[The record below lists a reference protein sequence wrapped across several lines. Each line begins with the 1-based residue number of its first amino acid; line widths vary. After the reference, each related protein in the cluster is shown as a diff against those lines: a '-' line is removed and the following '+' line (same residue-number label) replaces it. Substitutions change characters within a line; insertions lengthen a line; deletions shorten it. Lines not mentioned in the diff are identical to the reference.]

1 MSILIR
7 GLVPKLD
14 PMGNIE
20 SLKIPALVKILRS
33 LGVAFE
39 GSMRSHSLF

>member
-14 PMGNIE
+14 PVGNTE
-20 SLKIPALVKILRS
+20 SLKIAALVKILKS
-33 LGVAFE
+33 FGVAFE
-39 GSMRSHSLF
+39 GNMRSHSLF

>member
-14 PMGNIE
+14 PMGNTETI
-20 SLKIPALVKILRS
+20 KISALVKILKS
-33 LGVAFE
+33 FGVAFK
-39 GSMRSHSLF
+39 GSMQSHSLF